1 MRWGVPLIGDRVAPR
16 CTHADRLLLADVR
29 QGRVVARSL
38 VPTAIRTP
46 VELMA
51 ALVEHDVQKLVCG
64 GIGQE
69 VRDILAVQGV
79 AVVENVACTG
89 EQAVTALDAGSLCP
103 GYGFG
108 TQQIVSPAGAGSDP
122 PAAADGPRTGG
133 DCLACEDRLCLLGI
147 ACSMAPAGTP
157 RAAPEERR
165 LLEAAADIA
174 GEEERTLCRVAE
186 VVYFCLEM
194 RYRRIGLAFC
204 QDLLDASRILAG
216 VLRRFFEVVPVW
228 CKVGGVASG
237 GVEGAPC
244 NPIGQAHVL
253 NQARTDINVA
263 VGLCIGADCLFNR
276 NSQAPVTHLFVKDR
290 SLANNPIGAL
300 YSDHYLRE
308 SANPA
313 HGRRSGA
320 LGEARAKLR
329 ATQGGSAHWE
339 TRS

>member
-16 CTHADRLLLADVR
+16 CTHADGLLLADVR
-29 QGRVVARSL
+29 QGRVVAQTQ

-46 VELMA
+46 VELIE

-69 VRDILAVQGV
+69 VRDILAVQSV
-79 AVVENVACTG
+79 AVVENVACTA
-89 EQAVTALDAGSLCP
+89 EQVVTALDAGSLCP

-108 TQQIVSPAGAGSDP
+108 TPLVVPPGGVGSDQ
-122 PAAADGPRTGG
+122 AAAPDAPLKGA

-147 ACSMAPAGTP
+147 GCPMAPAGTP

-204 QDLLDASRILAG
+204 QDLLDASRILAS

-237 GVEGAPC
+237 GAEGAPC
-244 NPIGQAHVL
+244 NPLGQAHVL
-253 NQARTDINVA
+253 NQAGTDINVA

-276 NSQAPVTHLFVKDR
+276 NSHAPVTHLFVKDR

-313 HGRRSGA
+313 PGRRKGA
-320 LGEARAKLR
+320 LDEARAKLR
-329 ATQGGSAHWE
+329 AAEGGSAHWE

>member
-1 MRWGVPLIGDRVAPR
+1 MRWGVPLVGDRVAPR
-16 CTHADRLLLADVR
+16 CTHADTLLLADVR
-29 QGRVVARSL
+29 QGRVVAETV
-38 VPTAIRTP
+38 VPAAIRTP
-46 VELMA
+46 VELID
-51 ALVEHDVQKLVCG
+51 ALVEHDVQRLVCG

-69 VRDILAVQGV
+69 VRDILALQSVGI
-79 AVVENVACTG
+79 VENVACTA
-89 EQAVTALDAGSLCP
+89 EQAVAALDAGSLCP

-108 TQQIVSPAGAGSDP
+108 GLVIASPSEARSDRSAGH
-122 PAAADGPRTGG
+122 GPSLPGG
-133 DCLACEDRLCLLGI
+133 DCLACGDRVCLLGI

-157 RAAPEERR
+157 QAAPEQRR

-194 RYRRIGLAFC
+194 RYQRIGLAFC

-237 GVEGAPC
+237 GAEGAPC
-244 NPIGQAHVL
+244 NPLGQAHVL

-276 NSQAPVTHLFVKDR
+276 ESQAPVTHLFVKDR

-313 HGRRSGA
+313 QGRRAGT
-320 LGEARAKLR
+320 LGDPRGKLR